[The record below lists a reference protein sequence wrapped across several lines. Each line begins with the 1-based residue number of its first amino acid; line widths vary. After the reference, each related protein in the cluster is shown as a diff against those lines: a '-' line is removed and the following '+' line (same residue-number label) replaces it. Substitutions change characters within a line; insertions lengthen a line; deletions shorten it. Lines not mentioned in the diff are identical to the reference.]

1 MEMTAAYASNQK
13 DAATALQARI
23 DVVLQT
29 KRKDQ

>member
-1 MEMTAAYASNQK
+1 MALKAAYAANQT